1 MIIIVK
7 FGLALWVV
15 LEFRLPRSVEKIE
28 KKKNLALTSLN
39 LISLNI
45 TFNLL
50 IFFISKQYYFNFF

>member
-28 KKKNLALTSLN
+28 KKKLSPN
-39 LISLNI
+39 
-45 TFNLL
+45 
-50 IFFISKQYYFNFF
+50 